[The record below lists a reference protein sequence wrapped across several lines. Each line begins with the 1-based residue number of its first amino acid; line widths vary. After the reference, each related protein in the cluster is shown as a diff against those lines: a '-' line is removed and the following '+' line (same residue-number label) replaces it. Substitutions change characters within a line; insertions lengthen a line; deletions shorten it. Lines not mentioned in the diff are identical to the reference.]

1 MPFRSAR
8 LLILL
13 LLATALPGHA
23 AETAAE
29 IPACPLLS
37 DDALA
42 EAFGKPVTAAEQP
55 PSGGGPGAGR
65 MTTCLWTP
73 ADGGLGATVSL
84 IVWSWPPGHPGA
96 AGYLE
101 AFRASEYADR
111 PVPETIAIGDDA
123 VWDGD
128 RLHVRKGDVS
138 FTLATSL
145 NALDPTP
152 DARPRLETLAAEV
165 VARLP

>member
-1 MPFRSAR
+1 MPFRNAC
-8 LLILL
+8 LAILL
-13 LLATALPGHA
+13 LLATLPAHA

-37 DDALA
+37 GDAIA
-42 EAFGKPVTAAEQP
+42 EVFGKPVTAAEQP

-65 MTTCLWTP
+65 MTTCIWTP

-96 AGYLE
+96 AGYVE
-101 AFRASEYADR
+101 AFRASGYPDR
-111 PVPETIAIGDDA
+111 APPETVAIGDDA
-123 VWDGD
+123 LWDGD

-145 NALDPTP
+145 NALDATP
-152 DARPRLETLAAEV
+152 DARPRLEALGAEV
-165 VARLP
+165 ASRLP